1 MSKLGVEISIILAT
15 SAEEPTET
23 LGSTDDSVLLLTR
36 VSNAIVM
43 NVGKDLDDLDIEKKL
58 IIKNVT
64 PFQRWGE
71 ITTWKRNRRFI
82 TISKKFIYTSC

>member
-36 VSNAIVM
+36 TPNTFVM
-43 NVGKDLDDLDIEKKL
+43 HVGKDLDYSGLLKNTSNCQKL
-58 IIKNVT
+58 L
-64 PFQRWGE
+64 
-71 ITTWKRNRRFI
+71 KRGRKSPPLQA
-82 TISKKFIYTSC
+82 ISKSN